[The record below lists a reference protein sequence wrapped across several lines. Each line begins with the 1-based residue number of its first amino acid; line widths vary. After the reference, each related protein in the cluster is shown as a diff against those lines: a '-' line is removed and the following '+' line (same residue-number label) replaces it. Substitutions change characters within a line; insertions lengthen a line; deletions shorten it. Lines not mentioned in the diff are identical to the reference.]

1 MVDPWEL
8 LDRAM
13 NVESLIEAIIE
24 ASFAAYVIYKNRE
37 MLKQIAA
44 KAARKLKVIEPPPE
58 VRVQIKTATA
68 RLHATSSLTATGRV
82 SREPP
87 SALEEL
93 LAWYLRIASS

>member
-13 NVESLIEAIIE
+13 NVEGLITAIFDVGVAI
-24 ASFAAYVIYKNRE
+24 YVIYKKRE

-44 KAARKLKVIEPPPE
+44 KTARRVKVIAPPPDLVIQMKPAN
-58 VRVQIKTATA
+58 VRV
-68 RLHATSSLTATGRV
+68 HATRLEAQAKSAGL
-82 SREPP
+82 P
-87 SALEEL
+87 SALEDL